1 MSKKINK
8 DFWIFKNKLTP
19 FLLGV
24 SNIIGYE
31 LLVEDIEAIK
41 YGITQTNYEENIWWR
56 FELGNKD
63 NVSMLFA
70 MDKEDS
76 DILFIK
82 MELQSEF
89 EKLISV
95 VLFYITEFELKHPHL
110 E

>member
-1 MSKKINK
+1 MSNKINK

-31 LLVEDIEAIK
+31 LLVEDIDAIK
-41 YGITQTNYEENIWWR
+41 YGITKTNYEEHKWWSY
-56 FELGNKD
+56 ELGIKD
-63 NVSMLFA
+63 NISMLFA
-70 MDKEDS
+70 LDKEES

-82 MELQSEF
+82 MELPSEF